1 MAQNIVVILDFS
13 FSHTS
18 RSNQQQI
25 QLALLQRYVTNQA
38 PSHDPLPQPWLQ
50 PPYYQTWIIAV
61 TFWFPTS
68 APSPTVYVLPSFQ
81 INRMKTKFIPCPLFL
96 YHFSMTPI
104 SLRVK
109 ASVFTEAT
117 RSPVL
122 SLAPGPST
130 PIALLFLQQ
139 ATHMPSPGGSH
150 LLLILSGLLLTESPQ
165 ACSHVLAASP
175 PISFTR
181 VHLSPWEF
189 HDLKNYTVS
198 YFLILSTGHKT
209 QEDRNFILSTT
220 LSSAP
225 TKCQAHSNYLMYI
238 SWTNKYWNQTDLHL
252 NSSSDTD

>member
-1 MAQNIVVILDFS
+1 MPALVNGNSNLLWLRILWSSLTSLSLTPHDQINSKFNWLYCRDMS
-13 FSHTS
+13 QIRPLLMIHCYNPDRSHHTI
-18 RSNQQQI
+18 RPE
-25 QLALLQRYVTNQA
+25 LLQ
-38 PSHDPLPQPWLQ
+38 W
-50 PPYYQTWIIAV
+50 PPD
-61 TFWFPTS
+61 F
-68 APSPTVYVLPSFQ
+68 YVLPSFQ
-81 INRMKTKFIPCPLFL
+81 INGMKTKFIPCPLFL

-109 ASVFTEAT
+109 ASVLTEAT

-130 PIALLFLQQ
+130 PIPLLFLQQ

-220 LSSAP
+220 LSSAS
-225 TKCQAHSNYLMYI
+225 TKCQAHSNY
-238 SWTNKYWNQTDLHL
+238 
-252 NSSSDTD
+252 